1 MPIYATTYCVD
12 AEPLR
17 VPFGPTKKLPNSQR
31 ILWLVSSDK
40 WGTCGMFGHCLIHPV
55 TPLLSPL
62 APLFP
67 PLRSPVRGLGSVAIN
82 WGNRLILLVFSSDF
96 ACRAGPQKS
105 FSPVI
110 RAKTGDRR
118 TARPGGAIATR
129 PAPCHKDRR
138 GQSAVVPRASGNRGR
153 CPERW
158 PSMAAFEWLPW
169 APAFA
174 GATIRR
180 LCNWITPSFAGMTG
194 NVWRFPAGSVGRE
207 TFSLPDETPPPAGSV

>member
-1 MPIYATTYCVD
+1 MPSYATTYCVD

-17 VPFGPTKKLPNSQR
+17 VPSGPTKKLPNSQR

-40 WGTCGMFGHCLIHPV
+40 WGNVRHVRTLSYPPCYS
-55 TPLLSPL
+55 LSPL

-67 PLRSPVRGLGSVAIN
+67 PLRSPVRGLRSAATN
-82 WGNRLILLVFSSDF
+82 WGNHVILLVFSSDF

-118 TARPGGAIATR
+118 TTRPGGAIGIR
-129 PAPCHKDRR
+129 PAPSHKDRR
-138 GQSAVVPRASGNRGR
+138 GQSAVVPAQAGTEGGVPSVG
-153 CPERW
+153 PRW
-158 PSMAAFEWLPW
+158 PLSSGYPGPPL
-169 APAFA
+169 FA

-194 NVWRFPAGSVGRE
+194 NVWRFPAGRVGRE
-207 TFSLPDETPPPAGSV
+207 TFSLPDEAPPPAGSV